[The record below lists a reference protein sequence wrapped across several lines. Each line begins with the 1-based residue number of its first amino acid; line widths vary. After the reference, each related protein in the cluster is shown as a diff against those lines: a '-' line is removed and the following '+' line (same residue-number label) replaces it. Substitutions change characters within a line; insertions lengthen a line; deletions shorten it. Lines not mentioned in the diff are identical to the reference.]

1 MYTIFAPGDSVF
13 QDTEVPCARAGPKKK
28 NEISTAACTM
38 AARRNATN
46 RDNMAL
52 DGLSD
57 PCSEKRSSDL
67 ASGFSKYPRSIED
80 VDFDFSIWRVSL
92 HLT

>member
-1 MYTIFAPGDSVF
+1 VF
-13 QDTEVPCARAGPKKK
+13 HDTEVPCARAGPKKK

-46 RDNMAL
+46 RDNTAL

-57 PCSEKRSSDL
+57 PCSEKRSGDL
-67 ASGFSKYPRSIED
+67 TSGFSEYPRSIEH
-80 VDFDFSIWRVSL
+80 VNFAFSM
-92 HLT
+92 